1 MTLKAPLSQ
10 RRGFLDSQHGL
21 CNDPP
26 LDQFVLGG
34 LHMSNEPN
42 NNLSQEAPQWMRGM
56 FEELRGMFEGLFPD
70 ADKLNLEKMQQR
82 LDEEQAHLE
91 KNSQ

>member
-10 RRGFLDSQHGL
+10 RQGFLDSQQGL

-26 LDQFVLGG
+26 LDQFALGG

-42 NNLSQEAPQWMRGM
+42 NNLSQEAPQWMRDRFEGM
-56 FEELRGMFEGLFPD
+56 FEELFPD
-70 ADKLNLEKMQQR
+70 ADALNLEEMQR
-82 LDEEQAHLE
+82 GLDEQQAHLE
-91 KNSQ
+91 KKGQ